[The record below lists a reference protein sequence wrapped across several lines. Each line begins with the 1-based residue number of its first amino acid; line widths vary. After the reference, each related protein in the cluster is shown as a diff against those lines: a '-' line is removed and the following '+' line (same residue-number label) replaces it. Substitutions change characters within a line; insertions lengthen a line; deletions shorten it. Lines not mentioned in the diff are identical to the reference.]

1 MPEKVTVWMVHL
13 ERAGDLHDIEGELD
27 MDDDAVVFRHRTTP
41 AELRFPFP
49 AIRRV
54 RRVMGSPVFVLEWS
68 ASTETSTEGRRGS
81 GDARRT
87 AFYFA
92 KPPPLDSPMDAK
104 PAAGTRAPDELP
116 RPSLREGL
124 GGVGGL
130 GGRRRH
136 RRRNVG
142 YLTVRSS
149 TMKPLVKAWCDEISA
164 QVGRR

>member
-1 MPEKVTVWMVHL
+1 MPDKVTVWMVHL
-13 ERAGDLHDIEGELD
+13 ERAGDLRDIEGELD
-27 MDDDAVVFRHRTTP
+27 MDDGAVVFRHRTTA

-68 ASTETSTEGRRGS
+68 AASEGV
-81 GDARRT
+81 GDRTAARRT

-92 KPPPLDSPMDAK
+92 KPPPLESSTDAT
-104 PAAGTRAPDELP
+104 PGAATRSAEPLP

-130 GGRRRH
+130 GGKRRH

-149 TMKPLVKAWCDEISA
+149 TLKPLVKAWCDEISV
-164 QVGRR
+164 QIGRR